1 VTKKAGSGSGI
12 ERSSKIEIKIS
23 LTEADATL
31 YTPTTWISSEVTY
44 LAPVHDNSMKVVE
57 EAQRPPELLPNR
69 IFTDLGLGGGCV
81 SDGGCRKL

>member
-23 LTEADATL
+23 LTDADAIL
-31 YTPTTWISSEVTY
+31 YTPTTRISSEVTY

-69 IFTDLGLGGGCV
+69 ILTDLGLGDGCV